1 MKVNFRKQK
10 YILPIIALPF
20 LFLGNYLYRDTFTEE
35 EVVVVGN
42 DGLQDN
48 ISEASS
54 NVREAEM
61 SDKLDAY
68 ANTYRGADGYTAI
81 SGIGH
86 EEENLPQY
94 ENLYS
99 NAEKRRIDSLQD
111 ELDRKLDASR
121 ATGNVSGGSG
131 YVPQSRG
138 GSASNPDDELLKLL
152 TATQTQ
158 SANGKEDT
166 AEQGKPYD
174 PMEMMK
180 EQYRLMDSM
189 EKANDPEYKAELARQ
204 EQQEKAEKEA
214 ERLRLRKMTVQ
225 RANVQKGG
233 FNTVRREEQREFIKA
248 IIDENVT
255 GYAGSRIRIRLLEDI
270 KIGNNLIKKGTYL
283 YALINGFSE
292 QRVTMQIISVMHKN
306 SVLPINLSIYDLDGM
321 EGLYVPSSS
330 FREFTKE
337 LGSSSMQGMNMSNG
351 NSQTQSEFLMSTMQR
366 AFQSTS
372 QAIANAIRKNKASF
386 KYNSFVYLIDT
397 QELQELQNQ
406 KN

>member
-1 MKVNFRKQK
+1 MKVNLKQQK
-10 YILPIIALPF
+10 YILPLILLPF

-48 ISEASS
+48 ISDAST
-54 NVREAEM
+54 NIRDGEM

-68 ANTYRGADGYTAI
+68 ANTYKQADGYTAI
-81 SGIGH
+81 SGIEN
-86 EEENLPQY
+86 EEEALPQY

-99 NAEKRRIDSLQD
+99 KSEKHRMDSIKEAMSLQNNPSP
-111 ELDRKLDASR
+111 APYS
-121 ATGNVSGGSG
+121 TGGSG
-131 YVPQSRG
+131 YMPKGKTNSQKN
-138 GSASNPDDELLKLL
+138 ADDELLKLL
-152 TATQTQ
+152 TSNPVQ
-158 SANGKEDT
+158 SSQAKTETNPNEK
-166 AEQGKPYD
+166 QYD
-174 PMEMMK
+174 PLELMK
-180 EQYRLMDSM
+180 EQYKLMDSM
-189 EKANDPEYKAELARQ
+189 EKSRDPEHKAEMIRQ
-204 EQQEKAEKEA
+204 AQQEKAEKEA

-225 RANVQKGG
+225 RADHVKDG
-233 FNTVRREEQREFIKA
+233 FNTVRRQKDREFIKA

-270 KIGNNLIKKGTYL
+270 KIGNNVIKKGSYL
-283 YALINGFSE
+283 YALIDGFSE
-292 QRVTMQIISVMHKN
+292 QRVTMKITSIMYKN
-306 SVLPINLSIYDLDGM
+306 NVLPIGLSIYDLDGM
-321 EGLYVPSSS
+321 EGLYVPSSA

-337 LGSSSMQGMNMSNG
+337 LGSSSMQGMNMTNG

-372 QAIANAIRKNKASF
+372 QAIANAIRKNKAKF

-397 QELQELQNQ
+397 QELQDSQNK

>member
-86 EEENLPQY
+86 EEESLPQY

-111 ELDRKLDASR
+111 ELDRKLNASR
-121 ATGNVSGGSG
+121 ASENANGGSG

-138 GSASNPDDELLKLL
+138 GSATNPDDELLKLL

-158 SANGKEDT
+158 SANRKEDT
-166 AEQGKPYD
+166 TVEEKPYD
-174 PMEMMK
+174 PLEMMK

-225 RANVQKGG
+225 RANLQKGG

-248 IIDENVT
+248 VIDENVT

-292 QRVTMQIISVMHKN
+292 QRVTMQIVSVMHKN

-397 QELQELQNQ
+397 QELQNQ